1 MNSSRQSEK
10 LRRGMVVIVALAV
23 LTAIEFW
30 VATQLETGLFAILVV
45 IALIK
50 AGLIVEYFMHY
61 SQLFGS
67 EE

>member
-1 MNSSRQSEK
+1 MNDSRHNEK
-10 LRRGMVVIVALAV
+10 LRRGTIVIVALAI

-30 VATQLETGLFAILVV
+30 IAVQVETGLFAILTVV
-45 IALIK
+45 ALIK